1 MRLLLSF
8 FFRPVGLFVVLFFGS
23 GVFFVQH
30 LLQLPLAVDQVPDRF
45 GVALVRCVLAGVEVV
60 DRDVTPSSLEHLDD
74 PKDRLVEVHVGLG
87 QLVLELFVDDV
98 PDRGVLVP
106 TSRGGVGLLV
116 EPGWHFRGC
125 LRHLGN
131 VMGWHF

>member
-1 MRLLLSF
+1 MVEDLVDVGKMRLLLRF
-8 FFRPVGLFVVLFFGS
+8 FFWPVGIFVVLFFGL
-23 GVFFVQH
+23 GILVVQH
-30 LLQLPLAVDQVPDRF
+30 LLQLPLAVDEVPDRF

-98 PDRGVLVP
+98 PDRGVFVS
-106 TSRGGVGLLV
+106 TSRGGVGMLV
-116 EPGWHFRGC
+116 ELDWHFRGC
-125 LRHLGN
+125 L
-131 VMGWHF
+131 